1 MGKAKKKLKN
11 YSMEFKLSAILEVI
25 EDGKGLRETARKY
38 QIRHSMLSKW
48 MHGYIE
54 KGEAGV
60 RASRATKLHEGEA
73 PQPPKPRKKKPNAK
87 GYIESELPVVVQNEL
102 RYLRMENA
110 FLKKL
115 KALIRNRER

>member
-11 YSMEFKLSAILEVI
+11 YSKELKLSAILEVI

-38 QIRHSMLSKW
+38 QIRHGMLSKW

-60 RASRATKLHEGEA
+60 RASTATKLHEGEA

-110 FLKKL
+110 YLK
-115 KALIRNRER
+115 N